1 VTDLDELLDLAC
13 AIVTRVMKPLADARA
28 EAATDPHALVRGTK
42 STGTD
47 MVTEMDLW
55 AERVITESLA
65 HARPHD
71 AIVGEEGTRRDGTTG
86 VQWYIDPI
94 DGTTNYLYG
103 HPGYSVSVGASVDGE
118 LMVGVVGDPTLGDLF
133 RARRGGGAF
142 RNDIAITASAQ
153 ASVADALVGTG
164 FGYRSER
171 RRAQAQVLERV
182 LPEVR
187 DIRRMGGAAIDLC
200 SVACGRLDAY
210 YEYGIAPWDVA
221 AGSVIARESGA
232 VVTDLDGRPTL
243 GPMIV
248 ASAPALHGDL
258 CQLLRTAGAHQM
270 PT

>member
-1 VTDLDELLDLAC
+1 VTDLDELLDLAST
-13 AIVTRVMKPLADARA
+13 IVTRVMKPLADARA
-28 EAATDPHALVRGTK
+28 DASADPRALVRGTK

-55 AERVITESLA
+55 AERVITDALV
-65 HARPHD
+65 HARPAD
-71 AIVGEEGTRRDGTTG
+71 AIVGEEGTRREGTSG
-86 VQWYIDPI
+86 VEWYVDPI

-103 HPGYSVSVGASVDGE
+103 HPGYSVSLGASVHGD
-118 LMVGVVGDPTLGDLF
+118 LVIGVVGDPTLGDLF

-142 RNDIAITASAQ
+142 RNELPLAVSTRASL
-153 ASVADALVGTG
+153 ADALVGTG
-164 FGYRSER
+164 FGYRPDR

-182 LPEVR
+182 LPEIR

-210 YEYGIAPWDVA
+210 YEFGIAPWDVA
-221 AGSVIARESGA
+221 AGSVIAAESGA
-232 VVTDLDGRPTL
+232 LVTDLDGQPTL

-248 ASAPALHGDL
+248 AAAPALHGDL
-258 CQLLRTAGAHQM
+258 CRLLRSAGADQM